1 MPPDE
6 NEQRARDRI
15 RMRHMLDAALRCVA
29 FCRGQTVATLTDD
42 VMRQDA
48 VIRTLEVIGEA
59 AGRVSDATQQR
70 FPDIAWRQARE
81 MRNRVIH
88 GYDTVSLAI
97 VLNTVEA
104 HLPALVTALETA
116 IQSLSPPAESLK

>member
-6 NEQRARDRI
+6 TQQRARDCI
-15 RMRHMLDAALRCVA
+15 RMRHMLDAAQRCIA
-29 FCRGQTVATLTDD
+29 FCRDQTVATLTDD

-59 AGRVSDATQQR
+59 AGRVSNATKER

-88 GYDTVSLAI
+88 GYDTVNLAI
-97 VLNTVEA
+97 VLNTVES
-104 HLPALVTALETA
+104 HIPALVAALQIA
-116 IQSLSPPAESLK
+116 IQSLSPPAESSK